1 MKLIEPKVE
10 LIKQENGLEGI
21 YKQIERVG
29 RTCYKSEDKI
39 TENSAKPFVDRM
51 INSKHYAM
59 LEHGTVYLMI
69 PVTYSTI
76 YEGDNYAGGTRVDWS
91 LGSGE
96 RYINNKYSSYT
107 IIHHNPNDIYPN
119 IPTGYNFKGGIH
131 KQYVTTNLRV
141 LVENDW
147 LDDLKYICDPVEHHV
162 KRISLKFTTSIGVS
176 REGNRHRSFSIAEQS
191 TRYCNYSKDKFGGE
205 ITFCIPKWYDE
216 HKYDSYKM
224 NEFDKY
230 LKQAEDLY
238 MFYIDC
244 GMQPQEAR
252 EVLPLSTATE
262 VVYTGFEEDWK
273 HFFDLRYRETTG
285 KAHPNMKQIATMA
298 HDLILKELN
307 LDL

>member
-1 MKLIEPKVE
+1 MKIIEPKVE
-10 LIKQENGLEGI
+10 LLKQESGLEGI

-29 RTCYKSEDKI
+29 RICYKSESMI
-39 TENSAKPFVDRM
+39 TEDSAKPFVDRM
-51 INSKHYAM
+51 INSKHLAM

-69 PVTYSTI
+69 PVTYSTT
-76 YEGDNYAGGTRVDWS
+76 YEGDTYAGGTRVDWS

-107 IIHHNPNDIYPN
+107 IIHHNSNDIYPN

-131 KQYVTTNLRV
+131 KQYVTTNLRI

-147 LDDLKYICDPVEHHV
+147 LDDLKYICDPVEEHE
-162 KRISLKFTTSIGVS
+162 KRISLKFTTSVGVS

-205 ITFCIPKWYDE
+205 ISFIKPSWEMEKRDRLIYEGQLSD
-216 HKYDSYKM
+216 
-224 NEFDKY
+224 
-230 LKQAEDLY
+230 AEYNY
-238 MFYIDC
+238 MQLIKN
-244 GMQPQEAR
+244 GWKPQQAR

-262 VVYTGFEEDWK
+262 VVYTGFEKDWK

-285 KAHPNMKQIATMA
+285 KAHPNMKQVAAMA

>member
-59 LEHGTVYLMI
+59 LEHGTVYLKLQYKPQALPYI
-69 PVTYSTI
+69 FNSYSEVF
-76 YEGDNYAGGTRVDWS
+76 YHDSEY
-91 LGSGE
+91 
-96 RYINNKYSSYT
+96 
-107 IIHHNPNDIYPN
+107 
-119 IPTGYNFKGGIH
+119 
-131 KQYVTTNLRV
+131 YVTTNMRTM
-141 LVENDW
+141 VENDW
-147 LDDLKYICDPVEHHV
+147 FDDLKYICDPVEHHV

-262 VVYTGFEEDWK
+262 VVYTGFTSDWK